1 MAYILANENY
11 QKAVVQE
18 MDLAKLLA
26 INGTPAMIIN
36 NTVVEGYYSY
46 EELLA
51 IIANLRK

>member
-1 MAYILANENY
+1 
-11 QKAVVQE
+11 

>member
-36 NTVVEGYYSY
+36 NKVVEGYYSY